1 MDAHASHE
9 KNLNINAIQENK
21 NITKYLIVLGKVY
34 LLKKYLKEIVEATHH
49 HHHMKEEN
57 LALTQN
63 TSVIQKRK
71 NEQKKIAILRKK
83 TCCSSQCKEDFCNNV
98 RVR

>member
-1 MDAHASHE
+1 MR
-9 KNLNINAIQENK
+9 K
-21 NITKYLIVLGKVY
+21 
-34 LLKKYLKEIVEATHH
+34 
-49 HHHMKEEN
+49 N

-83 TCCSSQCKEDFCNNV
+83 HAVAASARKTFAIMSGLDDTSVHLHK
-98 RVR
+98 

>member
-1 MDAHASHE
+1 
-9 KNLNINAIQENK
+9 
-21 NITKYLIVLGKVY
+21 
-34 LLKKYLKEIVEATHH
+34 
-49 HHHMKEEN
+49 MKEEN

-83 TCCSSQCKEDFCNNV
+83 HAAAASARKTFAIMSGLDDTSVHLHK
-98 RVR
+98 

>member
-1 MDAHASHE
+1 MEIILLPSCFS
-9 KNLNINAIQENK
+9 K
-21 NITKYLIVLGKVY
+21 ITPSYLQ
-34 LLKKYLKEIVEATHH
+34 KYLKEIVEATHH
-49 HHHMKEEN
+49 HMKEN

-83 TCCSSQCKEDFCNNV
+83 HAVAASARKTFAIMSGLDDTSVHLHK
-98 RVR
+98 